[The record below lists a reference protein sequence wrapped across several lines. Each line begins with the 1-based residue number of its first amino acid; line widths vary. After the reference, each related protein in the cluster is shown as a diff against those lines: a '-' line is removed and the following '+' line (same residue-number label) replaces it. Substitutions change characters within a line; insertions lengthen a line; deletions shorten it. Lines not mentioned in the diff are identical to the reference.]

1 MHAYLQYG
9 ILENLDAVR
18 RIQIGRL
25 WGVQLLA
32 TPVAWLSPIVF
43 FGLHLV
49 LGLLNPAP
57 SLSERLYRALLFVI
71 AVEVSTLLH
80 AAGHIVSG
88 KLARSAMDALLI
100 TATRDVNVYHGDQSV
115 VPARV
120 HLARAAGGPVM
131 NLVAAGLCAIV
142 ALDTTPGLGAD
153 LLASMLSTNLVFG
166 IGGLMPLPSVDGWII
181 WREILRLIRA

>member
-1 MHAYLQYG
+1 MHAYLRYG
-9 ILENLDAVR
+9 VLENLDAVR
-18 RIQIGRL
+18 RIPIGRF

-32 TPVAWLSPIVF
+32 TPVAWLSPFVF
-43 FGLHLV
+43 FGFHLV
-49 LGLLNPAP
+49 LGALNPAP
-57 SLSERLYRALLFVI
+57 SLGERLYRALLFVV
-71 AVEVSTLLH
+71 AVEVSTFLH

-115 VPARV
+115 VPARA

-131 NLVAAGLCAIV
+131 NMVVAGLCAFV
-142 ALDTTPGLGAD
+142 ALGATPGLGTD

-166 IGGLMPLPSVDGWII
+166 VGGLMPLPSVDGWVI
-181 WREILRLIRA
+181 WREVLRLIRA